1 MTDEMKDEGTGMPE
15 ASSPDLLVCPK
26 CGHEFT
32 LTHAADKAVIC
43 PACSTSLDK
52 SGFVPLT
59 VRRTVWVGQDML
71 AQYYEQV
78 LFRQVRESF
87 YKAVDLYREIF
98 IRNVDMRS
106 LRSMGFV
113 DLGFRLGV
121 ELAYSVDL
129 SAEEVAKLREQH
141 LDARPFTE
149 LLNSVK
155 VKLGAGRGRPIR
167 PERLLLLIDAMLL
180 SLYPGGYL
188 YFLRDALTLRHKE
201 YRVSPT
207 YAKSHRDSWDRF
219 RTSKRAT
226 EVYCRRIWMA
236 MFGREPDPV
245 PEDWE
250 LDVAREQG
258 LMDDDY
264 RPFPIA

>member
-1 MTDEMKDEGTGMPE
+1 MPDERRNE
-15 ASSPDLLVCPK
+15 ASDAPKASAPDLLVCPE
-26 CGHEFT
+26 CRHEFPLSRT
-32 LTHAADKAVIC
+32 ADKAVIC
-43 PACSTSLDK
+43 PECSTSLDK

-59 VRRTVWVGQDML
+59 VRRTVWIGQDML

-78 LFRQVRESF
+78 LFRQVREAF

-98 IRNVDMRS
+98 IRNVDIRA

-113 DLGFRLGV
+113 DFGFRLGV
-121 ELAYSVDL
+121 KLAYSVDL
-129 SAEEVAKLREQH
+129 SSEEVAELRKQH

-149 LLNSVK
+149 LLDSTK
-155 VKLGAGRGRPIR
+155 VKFGAGRGRPIR
-167 PERLLLLIDAMLL
+167 PERLALLIDAMLL
-180 SLYPGGYL
+180 SLYPDGYL
-188 YFLRDALTLRHKE
+188 HFLRDALTMRHKE

-207 YAKSHRDSWDRF
+207 YAKSRRDSWDRL
-219 RTSKRAT
+219 RRSKRAT
-226 EVYCRRIWMA
+226 EAYCRRIWKA
-236 MFGREPDPV
+236 MFGRKPEPV

-258 LMDDDY
+258 LVDDDY